1 VGEGDPGSPVSRT
14 CAHQGEPGGVESR
27 AGTRGSSGWWSQIT
41 RVRIAFSRA
50 IERQDSPALNIEGK
64 GVAKGNTPE

>member
-1 VGEGDPGSPVSRT
+1 MGEGAPGSPVNRT

-27 AGTRGSSGWWSQIT
+27 AGTRGWWSQIM

-50 IERQDSPALNIEGK
+50 LERQDSPALNIEGK